1 MSWYKFLLVQELLP
15 ELVPVGLSS
24 KALYRFK
31 IQLRNIG
38 CGDDVCE
45 GEELTQT
52 LPIIEWEHG
61 SSADS
66 RVASS
71 ICDYFYAYNRTAL
84 RYKTSGVIGSG
95 SHDTHF
101 LHSTQRVFPICF
113 LLLLYLH
120 VLSVVF
126 VPLSLSRS
134 LAPSFPLSL
143 SLSRMHVRPHWQATS
158 VFVFPCYSYAPAA
171 PHHPPLSSS
180 RKPSAAAAWRLATTD
195 RGGFVSGHTFGPPQ
209 EPTAPLITRSRLPPQ
224 PRTHS

>member
-1 MSWYKFLLVQELLP
+1 MAKICTEAYILCPAGILAGGLDGSINTTKVSWYKLLLVQELLP

-24 KALYRFK
+24 KALFRFK

-45 GEELTQT
+45 EEELTQT

-66 RVASS
+66 HVASS
-71 ICDYFYAYNRTAL
+71 ICDYFYALNRTAL
-84 RYKTSGVIGSG
+84 RYQTSGVIGSG

-113 LLLLYLH
+113 QLLRYLH
-120 VLSVVF
+120 VLSLVF

-143 SLSRMHVRPHWQATS
+143 SFL
-158 VFVFPCYSYAPAA
+158 
-171 PHHPPLSSS
+171 
-180 RKPSAAAAWRLATTD
+180 
-195 RGGFVSGHTFGPPQ
+195 
-209 EPTAPLITRSRLPPQ
+209 
-224 PRTHS
+224 